1 MWIEFGVID
10 YKILIPLIY
19 PFFYQIRSILHE
31 NDEKALFGFFT
42 NFCGYLLSGIILLII
57 KCRMR
62 RIKSE
67 DIEKTGIVLTDILSG
82 KNNET
87 ELTTDDDRPIKFVK
101 TFVITEN
108 QISINKKKLDKIN
121 LRNQYLFISLLVCIY
136 LIPMFL
142 DSYTALV
149 RTV

>member
-1 MWIEFGVID
+1 MWIEFGVND
-10 YKILIPLIY
+10 YKIIIPLIY
-19 PFFYQIRSILHE
+19 PFFYQIRSILHA

-42 NFCGYLLSGIILLII
+42 NFCGYLLSGIIFLII

-87 ELTTDDDRPIKFVK
+87 VLSTNDDKPIKFVK
-101 TFVITEN
+101 TFTITEN
-108 QISINKKKLDKIN
+108 LISIKKRSWIKKI
-121 LRNQYLFISLLVCIY
+121 
-136 LIPMFL
+136 
-142 DSYTALV
+142 
-149 RTV
+149 